1 MRRPNTTYEG
11 QKGRVQRYTGRRLD
25 HLSPQGK
32 SVFLCLNVLT
42 LQSIQTQ
49 SAIDPS
55 VVEDVCVG
63 NVLKPFGAY
72 TARSAVLAA
81 GFPVGT
87 AGSLVNRFCSS
98 GLLAIQNIAA
108 SIAIGAIDVGIAV
121 GAESMSTNSDDGA
134 PVMSDAI
141 MQHPIAKD
149 NVMSMGWTSENVA
162 KDFSISRESQDKYAA
177 MSHQRAERAQKEGWS
192 KDEIVPV
199 TTRWVDP
206 KTKETKTVTVEKD
219 EGIRPGTTVEGL
231 SKIRSAF
238 PQWEPSTT
246 TGGNASQ
253 LTDGAAA
260 VLLMKRSTAEKLG
273 QKIIAKFVKSTTI
286 GLEPRIMGIGP
297 SFAIPKILEK
307 TGLTKDDIDV
317 FEINEAFASMVSL
330 TPL

>member
-1 MRRPNTTYEG
+1 MLFR
-11 QKGRVQRYTGRRLD
+11 
-25 HLSPQGK
+25 
-32 SVFLCLNVLT
+32 
-42 LQSIQTQ
+42 
-49 SAIDPS
+49 
-55 VVEDVCVG
+55 
-63 NVLKPFGAY
+63 
-72 TARSAVLAA
+72 
-81 GFPVGT
+81 
-87 AGSLVNRFCSS
+87 
-98 GLLAIQNIAA
+98 
-108 SIAIGAIDVGIAV
+108 
-121 GAESMSTNSDDGA
+121 
-134 PVMSDAI
+134 
-141 MQHPIAKD
+141 
-149 NVMSMGWTSENVA
+149 
-162 KDFSISRESQDKYAA
+162 
-177 MSHQRAERAQKEGWS
+177 S